1 MLTAIGAGKVLEVL
15 LDLAAV
21 ALELSLDED
30 VTLLGEVNAIA
41 GNEDVDC
48 PDLALADCLVVLF
61 EHEVLEVI
69 EKI

>member
-1 MLTAIGAGKVLEVL
+1 
-15 LDLAAV
+15 
-21 ALELSLDED
+21 
-30 VTLLGEVNAIA
+30 VNAIA

-48 PDLALADCLVVLF
+48 PDLALADRLVVLL